1 MLKEMRPS
9 LLLLTGLLLSSCTA
23 VQGQTAQTVDLRILE
38 TSDLHTHALGYDY
51 YQDKP
56 TGEFGLEYT
65 ASLITAARAEKAN
78 TLLFDNGDLIQG
90 NPLGDYVARVKPLGA
105 GEMHPM
111 HRAMQTL
118 KYDGATLG
126 NHEFNYGLDYLDRVL
141 GSAPM
146 PYVSANVQKLDGT
159 PRFTPYV
166 IQRKVMKDEQ
176 GRPAVVN
183 VGIIGFV
190 PPQIMQ
196 WDKANLEGKVRAVDI
211 VEAANR
217 YVPEMKAKGAD
228 IIIALNHSGIDRGEY
243 MVGQE
248 AAGAALAR
256 VPGIDVILS
265 GHSHQEFPSATYKDV
280 AGSDIAKGTNGSKPR
295 TMPGFWGNNLG
306 VIDLKLS
313 YDPASKKWNVVDSQ
327 AALRPIWDKANR
339 KNLVQPSPAIANA
352 VKAQHECTLT
362 YVRGKVADLSAPI
375 TSYWALVQDDP
386 SVQLVSNAQTAYVK
400 NALKDT
406 QYKDLPVLSAA
417 APFKAGG
424 RSGAS
429 YYTDIPAGTLAI
441 KNVAD
446 LYVYPNTVQAVLV
459 TGAQLAEWLERS
471 AGQFRQIDPAKTEPQ
486 ALVDETFPTYNF
498 DVIDGVTYEI
508 DVSQPAR
515 YGSDGKVA
523 QGGARR
529 VKNLRYQGQPI
540 DPAARFVVATNNY
553 RASGGGRFPGLDGK
567 NIVLEAPDE
576 TRQALISYFT
586 AQGTVNPAADGNWK
600 LTPLPGVTL
609 LVTSSPRAQASLPAG
624 AALLRQRDDGFAEY
638 TLKF

>member
-1 MLKEMRPS
+1 M
-9 LLLLTGLLLSSCTA
+9 
-23 VQGQTAQTVDLRILE
+23 QGQRAQTVDLRILE

-78 TLLFDNGDLIQG
+78 SLLFDNGDLIQG
-90 NPLGDYVARVKPLGA
+90 NPLGDYVARVQPLKA

-126 NHEFNYGLDYLDRVL
+126 NHEFNYGLDFLDRVL
-141 GSAPM
+141 KAAPM
-146 PYVSANVQKLDGT
+146 PYVSANVQNLDGT

-166 IQRKVMKDEQ
+166 IQRKVMKDVE

-196 WDKANLEGKVRAVDI
+196 WDKANLEGKVKAVDI
-211 VEAANR
+211 LEAANR

-248 AAGAALAR
+248 AAGAALTR
-256 VPGIDVILS
+256 VPGIDVVLS

-280 AGSDIAKGTNGSKPR
+280 TGADIAKGSIGGKPS

-327 AALRPIWDKANR
+327 AALRPIWDKAA
-339 KNLVQPSPAIANA
+339 KKSLVQPSAAIASA
-352 VKAQHECTLT
+352 VKTQHEGTLT
-362 YVRGKVADLSAPI
+362 YVRGKVADLTAPI
-375 TSYWALVQDDP
+375 NSYWALVQDDP
-386 SVQLVSNAQTAYVK
+386 SVQLVSNAQAAYVK

-406 QYKDLPVLSAA
+406 QYGNLPVLSAA

-459 TGAQLAEWLERS
+459 TGAQVQEWLERS
-471 AGQFRQIDPAKTEPQ
+471 AGQFKQIDPAKTEPQ
-486 ALVDETFPTYNF
+486 ALVDESFPTYNF

-508 DVSQPAR
+508 DVTQPSR
-515 YGSDGKVA
+515 YSADGKVA
-523 QGGARR
+523 NENARR
-529 VKNLRYQGQPI
+529 VKNLQYQGKPI
-540 DPAARFVVATNNY
+540 DPAQQFVVATNNY
-553 RASGGGRFPGLDGK
+553 RASGGGKFPGLDGT
-567 NIVLEAPDE
+567 NIVLQAPDE
-576 TRQALISYFT
+576 TRQALIGYF
-586 AQGTVNPAADGNWK
+586 QQQQTVNPTADGNWK
-600 LTPLPGVTL
+600 LTPIPGVTL
-609 LVTSSPRAQASLPAG
+609 SVSSSPNAQKYLPTGASYVKT
-624 AALLRQRDDGFAEY
+624 REDGFAEY

>member
-1 MLKEMRPS
+1 M
-9 LLLLTGLLLSSCTA
+9 
-23 VQGQTAQTVDLRILE
+23 QGQRAQTVDLRILE

-78 TLLFDNGDLIQG
+78 SLLFDNGDLIQG
-90 NPLGDYVARVKPLGA
+90 NPLGDYVARVQPLKA

-126 NHEFNYGLDYLDRVL
+126 NHEFNYGLDFLDRVL
-141 GSAPM
+141 KAAPM
-146 PYVSANVQKLDGT
+146 PYVSANVQNLDGT

-166 IQRKVMKDEQ
+166 IQRKVMKDVE

-196 WDKANLEGKVRAVDI
+196 WDKANLEGKVKAVDI
-211 VEAANR
+211 LEAANR

-248 AAGAALAR
+248 AAGAALTR
-256 VPGIDVILS
+256 VPGIDVVLS

-280 AGSDIAKGTNGSKPR
+280 TGADIAKGSIGGKPS

-327 AALRPIWDKANR
+327 AALRPIWDKAA
-339 KNLVQPSPAIANA
+339 KKSLVQPSAAIASA
-352 VKAQHECTLT
+352 VKTQHEGTLT
-362 YVRGKVADLSAPI
+362 YVRGKVADLTAPI
-375 TSYWALVQDDP
+375 NSYWALVQDDP
-386 SVQLVSNAQTAYVK
+386 SVQLVSNAQAAYVK

-406 QYKDLPVLSAA
+406 QYGNLPVLSAA

-459 TGAQLAEWLERS
+459 TGAQVQEWLERS
-471 AGQFRQIDPAKTEPQ
+471 AGQFKQIDPTKTEPQ
-486 ALVDETFPTYNF
+486 ALVDESFPTYNF

-508 DVSQPAR
+508 DVTQPSR
-515 YGSDGKVA
+515 YGSDGKVVSEN
-523 QGGARR
+523 ARR
-529 VKNLRYQGQPI
+529 VKNLQYQGKPI
-540 DPAARFVVATNNY
+540 DPAQQFVVATNNY
-553 RASGGGRFPGLDGK
+553 RASGGGKFPGLDGT
-567 NIVLEAPDE
+567 NIVLQAPDE
-576 TRQALISYFT
+576 TRQALIGYF
-586 AQGTVNPAADGNWK
+586 QQQQTVNPAADGNWK
-600 LTPLPGVTL
+600 LTPIPGVTL
-609 LVTSSPRAQASLPAG
+609 SVSSSPNAQKYLPTGASYVKT
-624 AALLRQRDDGFAEY
+624 RDDGFAEY

>member
-1 MLKEMRPS
+1 MLRGVKQFP
-9 LLLLTGLLLSSCTA
+9 LLLTGLLLSSCTA
-23 VQGQTAQTVDLRILE
+23 MQGQRAQTVDLRILE

-78 TLLFDNGDLIQG
+78 SLLFDNGDLIQG
-90 NPLGDYVARVKPLGA
+90 NPLGDYVARVQPLKA

-126 NHEFNYGLDYLDRVL
+126 NHEFNYGLDFLDRVL
-141 GSAPM
+141 KAAPM
-146 PYVSANVQKLDGT
+146 PYVSANVQNLDGT

-166 IQRKVMKDEQ
+166 IQRKVMKDVE

-196 WDKANLEGKVRAVDI
+196 WDKANLEGKVKAVDI
-211 VEAANR
+211 LEAANR

-248 AAGAALAR
+248 AAGAALTR
-256 VPGIDVILS
+256 VPGIDVVLS

-280 AGSDIAKGTNGSKPR
+280 TGADIARGTIGGKPS

-327 AALRPIWDKANR
+327 AALRPIWDKTN
-339 KNLVQPSPAIANA
+339 KKSLVQPSAAIANA
-352 VKAQHECTLT
+352 VKTQHEGTLT
-362 YVRGKVADLSAPI
+362 YVRGKVADLTAPI
-375 TSYWALVQDDP
+375 NSYWALVQDDP
-386 SVQLVSNAQTAYVK
+386 SVQLVSNAQAAYVK

-406 QYKDLPVLSAA
+406 QYGNLPVLSAA

-459 TGAQLAEWLERS
+459 TGAQVQEWLERS
-471 AGQFRQIDPAKTEPQ
+471 AGQFKQIDPAKTEPQ
-486 ALVDETFPTYNF
+486 ALVDESFPTYNF

-508 DVSQPAR
+508 DVTQPSR
-515 YGSDGKVA
+515 YGADGKVA
-523 QGGARR
+523 NENARR
-529 VKNLRYQGQPI
+529 VKNLQYQGKPI
-540 DPAARFVVATNNY
+540 DPAQQFVVATNNY
-553 RASGGGRFPGLDGK
+553 RASGGGKFPGLDGT
-567 NIVLEAPDE
+567 NIVLQAPDE
-576 TRQALISYFT
+576 TRQALIGYF
-586 AQGTVNPAADGNWK
+586 QQQQTVNPTADGNWK
-600 LTPLPGVTL
+600 LTPIPGVTL
-609 LVTSSPRAQASLPAG
+609 SVSSSPNAQKYLPTGASYVKT
-624 AALLRQRDDGFAEY
+624 RDDGFAEY